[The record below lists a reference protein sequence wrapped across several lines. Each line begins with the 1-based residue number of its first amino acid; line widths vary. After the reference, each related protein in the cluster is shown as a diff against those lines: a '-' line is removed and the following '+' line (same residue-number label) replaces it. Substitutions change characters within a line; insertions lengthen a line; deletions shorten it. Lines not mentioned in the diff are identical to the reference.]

1 MKIDLVKT
9 FIAHN
14 LPFRS
19 IKSSNFLTN
28 IAITS
33 LDYQVEKRNNKIL
46 LFRKECLDLG
56 LVSSKKSKNGN
67 RTKKIHH

>member
-1 MKIDLVKT
+1 MKT

-14 LPFRS
+14 LSLRS
-19 IKSSNFLTN
+19 INSSNFLTN

-46 LFRKECLDLG
+46 VFRKKCLDLG
-56 LVSSKKSKNGN
+56 IVSF
-67 RTKKIHH
+67 KKI